1 MLADVVTD
9 ATMSINDSHGN
20 ILAAIKASFD
30 NRVDID
36 LQVK

>member
-1 MLADVVTD
+1 MLADVVTG